1 MIIVKITKKYLIVIL
16 ILLIFLVLWW
26 IFASVSDSIAISLA
40 GGRTNASCVQTITH
54 AWDDV
59 NGEYKVIRTETND
72 EGSRPMLLHLKKNAL
87 GFWAAERVK
96 AAAPDDLWAGIGW
109 FEDAEGYVG
118 VSDAV
123 HIVYAG
129 HDDLFVGILV
139 RPLGRRIRPGKAGGM
154 EFLHALRRSRAL
166 PHFLQQAADG
176 IIRRMRDVVQT
187 LQLFGQTVLFRG

>member
-1 MIIVKITKKYLIVIL
+1 MTKRKASIIAGIVL
-16 ILLIFLVLWW
+16 VLLLVLWW
-26 IFASVSDSIAISLA
+26 IFASVSDSIAILLA
-40 GGRTNASCVQTITH
+40 GGRTNSSCVQTITH

-72 EGSRPMLLHLKKNAL
+72 EGGRPMLLHLKKNAL

-109 FEDAEGYVG
+109 FEDADGYVG

-129 HDDLFVGILV
+129 NNAVKKIEFDESELPRGVAVNVSQADNSYVVHLV
-139 RPLGRRIRPGKAGGM
+139 SYDTTLISNVSVENLLAGM
-154 EFLHALRRSRAL
+154 IE
-166 PHFLQQAADG
+166 
-176 IIRRMRDVVQT
+176 
-187 LQLFGQTVLFRG
+187 

>member
-1 MIIVKITKKYLIVIL
+1 MTKKKVLVIAGVVL
-16 ILLIFLVLWW
+16 VFLLVLWW

-96 AAAPDDLWAGIGW
+96 AAAPEDLWAGIGW
-109 FEDAEGYVG
+109 FEDADGYVG

-123 HIVYAG
+123 HIVYGGNNADKKIEFDESELPRGVGVNVSQFDNSYVVHLVSYDTELLDGSVEKLLAG
-129 HDDLFVGILV
+129 MV
-139 RPLGRRIRPGKAGGM
+139 
-154 EFLHALRRSRAL
+154 E
-166 PHFLQQAADG
+166 
-176 IIRRMRDVVQT
+176 
-187 LQLFGQTVLFRG
+187 

>member
-1 MIIVKITKKYLIVIL
+1 MKITKKYLIVIL

-129 HDDLFVGILV
+129 NNAVKKIEFDESELPRGVAVNVSQSDNSYVVHLV
-139 RPLGRRIRPGKAGGM
+139 SYDTELLDGTVEKLLAGM
-154 EFLHALRRSRAL
+154 VE
-166 PHFLQQAADG
+166 
-176 IIRRMRDVVQT
+176 
-187 LQLFGQTVLFRG
+187 